1 MKKGLRDLGVCK
13 GLRSF
18 GRRKIIKQLA
28 IPLFICI
35 FVVPAATALL
45 LIFGLLAVIVPGLYF
60 PCFFLVLMSYSF
72 LFTFGPFLYSPSRF
86 ECPFC
91 NSRTHSIEE
100 QSHDEHQELEV
111 DS

>member
-1 MKKGLRDLGVCK
+1 MKA
-13 GLRSF
+13 
-18 GRRKIIKQLA
+18 LA
-28 IPLFICI
+28 ITLFIWI

-72 LFTFGPFLYSPSRF
+72 LFTFGPFLYSPFRF
-86 ECPFC
+86 ECPVC

-100 QSHDEHQELEV
+100 KSHDEHQELEV
-111 DS
+111 GS

>member
-1 MKKGLRDLGVCK
+1 MKA
-13 GLRSF
+13 
-18 GRRKIIKQLA
+18 LA
-28 IPLFICI
+28 ITLFIWI

-72 LFTFGPFLYSPSRF
+72 LFTFGPFFYSPFRF

-100 QSHDEHQELEV
+100 KSHDEHQELEV
-111 DS
+111 GS